1 MDMRSRLGNMRT
13 PLGRVRGLGSAKSGT
28 EDFWLQRITAIA
40 SIPLTLAGLFLVIS
54 LTGRSYPA
62 VKQILGS
69 PLVAVLLMLFVIANA
84 LHMKIGVQVV
94 IEDYVHDKMQ
104 KLTLITINNF
114 FAWTVGLAC
123 IFAVLK
129 ISFGV

>member
-1 MDMRSRLGNMRT
+1 MDMRS

-54 LTGRSYPA
+54 LTGRTYPA

-123 IFAVLK
+123 IFAILK

>member
-1 MDMRSRLGNMRT
+1 MNNMRT
-13 PLGRVRGLGSAKSGT
+13 PMRRVRGLGSARTGT
-28 EDFWLQRITAIA
+28 GEFWLQRMTAIA

-69 PLVAVLLMLFVIANA
+69 PLVAVLMILFVLTSVI
-84 LHMKIGVQVV
+84 HMKIGVQVV
-94 IEDYVHDKMQ
+94 IEDYIYEKNQ
-104 KLTLITINNF
+104 KFTLVILNTF
-114 FAWTVGLAC
+114 FAWAIGLAC
-123 IFAVLK
+123 VFAILK

>member
-1 MDMRSRLGNMRT
+1 MSMRT

-28 EDFWLQRITAIA
+28 EAFWLQRMTAIA
-40 SIPLTLAGLFLVIS
+40 SIPLTLAGLVLVIS

-62 VKQILGS
+62 VRQILGS
-69 PLVAVLLMLFVIANA
+69 PLIAVLMMLFVIANA

-94 IEDYVHDKMQ
+94 IEDYFPDKNQ
-104 KLTLITINNF
+104 KLTLVMLNNF
-114 FAWTVGLAC
+114 FACGVGLAC
-123 IFAVLK
+123 IFAILK